1 MKYVKISED
10 LFCDLY
16 LFHVIGSNEPAERIR
31 DGLQQK
37 MDALIRRD
45 EYSKY
50 KTAPTA
56 EEREEARQ
64 RYLNSIAMPKD
75 FRW

>member
-10 LFCDLY
+10 LFYDLF
-16 LFHVIGSNEPAERIR
+16 LFHVIGSDEPAERIR

-37 MDALIRRD
+37 MDALMRRD

-50 KTAPTA
+50 KTAPT
-56 EEREEARQ
+56 EKEREEARQ
-64 RYLNSIAMPKD
+64 RYLKSIAMPKD